1 MAKGLGRGFES
12 LIPTDIVEDDFDITL
27 SEDSSKSQL
36 TELDLTKITPE
47 TDQPRKDF
55 SEEAL
60 AALADSIREHGILQ
74 PIVVVAEGN
83 KYKIVAGERR
93 YRASKMAGLEKIPAI
108 IRTLDAQ
115 NQLEL
120 SIIENAQREDLN
132 AIEMATAYA
141 KLKNQFNLQPEEIA
155 KRVGKSTSSVI
166 NTMRLL
172 NLPDE
177 VKHAMVEHKLTEGVM
192 RPLISADPEMVK
204 KILPMIIE
212 EGWTAR
218 KVERYIAERKKK
230 SSANLLKTNV
240 YLHQENE
247 LSEKYA
253 AKVRVRG
260 RSVTFA
266 CKNEEELQRLL
277 ARLQ

>member
-36 TELDLTKITPE
+36 TELDLVKITPE

-60 AALADSIREHGILQ
+60 AALADSIREHGVLQ

-155 KRVGKSTSSVI
+155 KRVGKSSSSVI

-218 KVERYIAERKKK
+218 KVERYIAEHKKK
-230 SSANLLKTNV
+230 SSANLLKNNV

>member
-1 MAKGLGRGFES
+1 
-12 LIPTDIVEDDFDITL
+12 
-27 SEDSSKSQL
+27 
-36 TELDLTKITPE
+36 
-47 TDQPRKDF
+47 
-55 SEEAL
+55 
-60 AALADSIREHGILQ
+60 
-74 PIVVVAEGN
+74 
-83 KYKIVAGERR
+83 
-93 YRASKMAGLEKIPAI
+93 
-108 IRTLDAQ
+108 
-115 NQLEL
+115 
-120 SIIENAQREDLN
+120 
-132 AIEMATAYA
+132 
-141 KLKNQFNLQPEEIA
+141 
-155 KRVGKSTSSVI
+155 
-166 NTMRLL
+166 
-172 NLPDE
+172 
-177 VKHAMVEHKLTEGVM
+177 M

-218 KVERYIAERKKK
+218 KVERYIAEHKKK
-230 SSANLLKTNV
+230 SSANLLKNNV